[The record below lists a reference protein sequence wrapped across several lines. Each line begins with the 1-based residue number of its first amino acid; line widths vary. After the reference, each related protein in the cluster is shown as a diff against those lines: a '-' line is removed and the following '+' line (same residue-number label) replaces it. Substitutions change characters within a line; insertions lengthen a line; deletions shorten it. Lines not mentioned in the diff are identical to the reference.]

1 VVRFFITVVVVLAAV
16 LLWSF
21 AAALLMRL
29 FGARL
34 PLLPFTKS
42 GKRALKLLTFSQ
54 SVCYGVLV
62 QGCGMFIA
70 MTLFEYLSWRY
81 WHVPSKNFS
90 MTIRVDAVLWPLF
103 GLFVG
108 LLDAG
113 ENRSRRTSLEL
124 SNQLLKEVS
133 DWDKNGFP
141 K

>member
-1 VVRFFITVVVVLAAV
+1 
-16 LLWSF
+16 
-21 AAALLMRL
+21 L

-54 SVCYGVLV
+54 SVCYGVLA

-70 MTLFEYLSWRY
+70 MTLSEYFSWRY

-108 LLDAG
+108 LLHAG
-113 ENRSRRTSLEL
+113 ENRNRSTSLEL
-124 SNQLLKEVS
+124 TNQRSKEVS
-133 DWDKNGFP
+133 DLDENGFS